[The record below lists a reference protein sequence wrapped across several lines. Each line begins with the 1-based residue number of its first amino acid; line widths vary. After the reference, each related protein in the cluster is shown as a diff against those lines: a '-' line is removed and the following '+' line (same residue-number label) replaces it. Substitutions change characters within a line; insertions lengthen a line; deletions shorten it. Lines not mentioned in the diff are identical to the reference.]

1 MTYQGN
7 SFNIIYVLLI
17 ALLGS
22 TGLGYTSVL
31 GQAEN
36 EVPSFEGV
44 NPGFTPP
51 PESDRTP
58 PPPPSDALTVSEL
71 PKTTIER
78 ENETDVDPLSV
89 TNRTEVLEI
98 LPLNST
104 KIVKFI
110 DEDLKN
116 STGVGLAP
124 SSVLE
129 NITLAQEGENGNLS
143 NTTIL
148 DVLGPQEIAEVT
160 NMTPTTIEGGEP
172 LDLDEVDIATA
183 NETDAEG
190 VGDEEGVSPSSAT
203 NETSASNATGGA
215 TGTTE
220 SESEDEEGVS
230 PSSATNETSASN
242 ATGGATGTTESESE
256 DEEGVSPSSATNETS
271 ASNTAGGAKGTTE
284 TEDKGET
291 EDEDNEKA
299 SEPKAPVSGKEITSL
314 DKKGINLDL
323 NQTDGILSENNTLL
337 NSTSLAP
344 TVEDDRED
352 SGESESEDSGESESE
367 DSSKSDN
374 NEDDE
379 NNT

>member
-1 MTYQGN
+1 MTCRGN
-7 SFNIIYVLLI
+7 SFKIIHILMI
-17 ALLGS
+17 ALLSS
-22 TGLGYTSVL
+22 TSLGYVSVS

-51 PESDRTP
+51 PESERTP

-71 PKTTIER
+71 PKPSIER

-89 TNRTEVLEI
+89 TNRTEILEI

-104 KIVKFI
+104 NIVKFI

-148 DVLGPQEIAEVT
+148 DVLGPQEIEEVT
-160 NMTPTTIEGGEP
+160 NMTPTTTEGGEP
-172 LDLDEVDIATA
+172 LDLDEVDMATA
-183 NETDAEG
+183 NETDDEG
-190 VGDEEGVSPSSAT
+190 VEDEGEVSPPSTT
-203 NETSASNATGGA
+203 NETSAENATSGG

-220 SESEDEEGVS
+220 VEDEGEVS
-230 PSSATNETSASN
+230 PPSTTNETSAEN
-242 ATGGATGTTESESE
+242 ATSGGTGTTEVE
-256 DEEGVSPSSATNETS
+256 DE
-271 ASNTAGGAKGTTE
+271 KITE
-284 TEDKGET
+284 EQ
-291 EDEDNEKA
+291 DNERP
-299 SEPKAPVSGKEITSL
+299 SEPKTPISDEEITSL

-323 NQTDGILSENNTLL
+323 NQTEGILSENITNLNNTSVL
-337 NSTSLAP
+337 P
-344 TVEDDRED
+344 TTEDDSD
-352 SGESESEDSGESESE
+352 ES
-367 DSSKSDN
+367 N
-374 NEDDE
+374 NEDNEEANNEDNEESSDEERDE
-379 NNT
+379 NDQINN

>member
-1 MTYQGN
+1 MTCKGN
-7 SFNIIYVLLI
+7 SFNIVYGVLI

-22 TGLGYTSVL
+22 TGLSYISVL
-31 GQAEN
+31 GQTEN

-71 PKTTIER
+71 PKTAIER

-89 TNRTEVLEI
+89 TNRTEILEI

-129 NITLAQEGENGNLS
+129 NITLAQESKNGNLS

-160 NMTPTTIEGGEP
+160 NMTPTTTEGGEP
-172 LDLDEVDIATA
+172 MDLDEVDIATA
-183 NETDAEG
+183 NETDVEGAEDEG
-190 VGDEEGVSPSSAT
+190 VVSPSST
-203 NETSASNATGGA
+203 
-215 TGTTE
+215 
-220 SESEDEEGVS
+220 
-230 PSSATNETSASN
+230 
-242 ATGGATGTTESESE
+242 
-256 DEEGVSPSSATNETS
+256 TNETS
-271 ASNTAGGAKGTTE
+271 ASNTTVGATSTTKS
-284 TEDKGET
+284 EDKEET
-291 EDEDNEKA
+291 EDEENEKP
-299 SEPKAPVSGKEITSL
+299 SESKVPVSGKEVTSL
-314 DKKGINLDL
+314 DKKGLNLDH
-323 NQTDGILSENNTLL
+323 NQTGDQLSQNNTLL

-344 TVEDDRED
+344 TVEDDRAP
-352 SGESESEDSGESESE
+352 SGESESADSGES
-367 DSSKSDN
+367 DSKDSGESDN
-374 NEDDE
+374 NEDD
-379 NNT
+379 

>member
-1 MTYQGN
+1 MTCRGN
-7 SFNIIYVLLI
+7 SFKIIHILMI
-17 ALLGS
+17 ALLSS
-22 TGLGYTSVL
+22 TSLGYVSVS

-51 PESDRTP
+51 PESERTP

-71 PKTTIER
+71 PKPSIER

-89 TNRTEVLEI
+89 TNRTEILEI

-104 KIVKFI
+104 NIVKFI

-148 DVLGPQEIAEVT
+148 DVLGPQEIEEVT
-160 NMTPTTIEGGEP
+160 NMTPTTTEGGEP
-172 LDLDEVDIATA
+172 LDLDEVDMSTA
-183 NETDAEG
+183 NETDDEG
-190 VGDEEGVSPSSAT
+190 VEDEGEVSPPSTT
-203 NETSASNATGGA
+203 NETSAENATSGG

-220 SESEDEEGVS
+220 VEDEGEVS
-230 PSSATNETSASN
+230 PPSTTNETSAEN
-242 ATGGATGTTESESE
+242 ATSGGTGTTEVE
-256 DEEGVSPSSATNETS
+256 DE
-271 ASNTAGGAKGTTE
+271 KITE
-284 TEDKGET
+284 EQ
-291 EDEDNEKA
+291 DNERP
-299 SEPKAPVSGKEITSL
+299 SEPKTPISDEEITSL

-323 NQTDGILSENNTLL
+323 NQTEGIPSENITNLNNTSVL
-337 NSTSLAP
+337 P
-344 TVEDDRED
+344 T
-352 SGESESEDSGESESE
+352 SEDNSDES
-367 DSSKSDN
+367 N

-379 NNT
+379 ESNNEDNEESSDEERDEND

>member
-1 MTYQGN
+1 MTYRGN
-7 SFNIIYVLLI
+7 SFKIIHILMI

-22 TGLGYTSVL
+22 TGLSYVSVL

-51 PESDRTP
+51 PESERTP

-71 PKTTIER
+71 PKVSIER

-89 TNRTEVLEI
+89 TNRTEILEI

-104 KIVKFI
+104 NIVKFI

-148 DVLGPQEIAEVT
+148 DMLGPQEIAEVT
-160 NMTPTTIEGGEP
+160 NMTPTTTEGGGP
-172 LDLDEVDIATA
+172 LDLDEVDLATA
-183 NETDAEG
+183 NETDDEG
-190 VGDEEGVSPSSAT
+190 VEDEGIVSPPSTT
-203 NETSASNATGGA
+203 NETSAENATSGA

-220 SESEDEEGVS
+220 VEDEGIVS
-230 PSSATNETSASN
+230 PPSTTNETSAEN
-242 ATGGATGTTESESE
+242 ATSGATGTTEVE
-256 DEEGVSPSSATNETS
+256 DE
-271 ASNTAGGAKGTTE
+271 KITE
-284 TEDKGET
+284 EH
-291 EDEDNEKA
+291 DNEKP
-299 SEPKAPVSGKEITSL
+299 SEPKTPISDEEITSL
-314 DKKGINLDL
+314 DKERIDLDV
-323 NQTDGILSENNTLL
+323 NQTGGILSENITNLNNTSVLP
-337 NSTSLAP
+337 TS
-344 TVEDDRED
+344 EDD
-352 SGESESEDSGESESE
+352 SAESNNDDNEESNNDDNEESNNDDNEESNN
-367 DSSKSDN
+367 DDN
-374 NEDDE
+374 DE
-379 NNT
+379 NN

>member
-160 NMTPTTIEGGEP
+160 NMTPTTTEGGEP

-190 VGDEEGVSPSSAT
+190 VG
-203 NETSASNATGGA
+203 
-215 TGTTE
+215 
-220 SESEDEEGVS
+220 DEEGVS